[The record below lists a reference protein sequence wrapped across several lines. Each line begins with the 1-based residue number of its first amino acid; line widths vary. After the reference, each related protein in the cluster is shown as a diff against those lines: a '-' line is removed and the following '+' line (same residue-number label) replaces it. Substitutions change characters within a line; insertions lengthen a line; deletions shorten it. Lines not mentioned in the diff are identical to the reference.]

1 MVLAMGLP
9 GSLPEDLR
17 NVDQMSAETFKSCL
31 ALMTE
36 RNGYGVELLPP
47 LDDYGA
53 DLILSAESVRIAV
66 QGKRSN
72 QPVGIGA
79 VRAIAAA
86 RTHYHCDQATVITN
100 HYFSTQATTLAKS
113 AGIALWDR
121 GILRRALIDAGMLD
135 LTRPPVAP
143 VCWNCGIS
151 FVVRSGRHGSF
162 FGCPNSPRC
171 RRHVPRSAEEPL
183 WLAAPEPGPSLNP
196 GVLLSSNKRLWW
208 DGIGWQDTATAAPP
222 GAQRSADGHYWW
234 DGETWRT
241 VPQGGHS

>member
-1 MVLAMGLP
+1 MVLATGLP
-9 GSLPEDLR
+9 GSLPDELR

-53 DLILSAESVRIAV
+53 DLILSAESVQIAV
-66 QGKRSN
+66 QANRSN

-86 RTHYHCDQATVITN
+86 KTRYHSDQATVITN
-100 HYFSTQATTLAKS
+100 HYFSTQATKLAKS
-113 AGIALWDR
+113 TGIGLWDR

-135 LTRPPVAP
+135 LTRPTVAP
-143 VCWNCGIS
+143 VCWKHGIS

-162 FGCPNSPRC
+162 FGCPNYPKCQRK
-171 RRHVPRSAEEPL
+171 VPRSADEPL

-196 GVLLSSNKRLWW
+196 GVLLSADKRLWW
-208 DGIGWQDTATAAPP
+208 DGFGWHDTAEAAPP
-222 GAQRSADGHYWW
+222 GAQRSADGHFWW
-234 DGETWRT
+234 DGETWRR
-241 VPQGGHS
+241 VP